1 MKKVISI
8 MISVV
13 MLITMTI
20 GIGVTAQAATGS
32 GTYDDPYVITN
43 NSTTSI
49 TFSPTSDSLRC
60 AVFTAP
66 ESDFYEFALSNITD
80 GGVAIYSDSAFSSH
94 IVEND
99 VDTGTAKVAWK
110 LTKGQKYGIAL
121 LNQPTK
127 SVTSNLT
134 VKKHTEHKFIYDLKP
149 ATTTENG
156 YEATYCNIC
165 YHLKAGTTEKTLY
178 KIKSV
183 TLSKTS
189 YTYDGKVKKPTVT
202 VKDSKGNKISSS
214 NYTVTYAKGRKNV
227 GKYTVTVKFK
237 NRYKGTVKK
246 TFTIKPKAT
255 SISSV
260 AAKSKGFTVKWKKL
274 TTQTTGYQIQ
284 YSTSSKFSSA
294 KTVTVSKNKT
304 TSKTITKLKAKKK
317 YYVRVRTYKTVNGTK
332 YYSSWSKAKT
342 VTTKK

>member
-1 MKKVISI
+1 MKKVIS
-8 MISVV
+8 MVMSVV

-20 GIGVTAQAATGS
+20 GFNLTAQAATGT
-32 GTYDDPYVITN
+32 GTYDDPYVVTN

-49 TFSPTSDSLRC
+49 TFSPTSQLKL

-66 ESDFYEFALSNITD
+66 ESDFYEFVLSNITD
-80 GGVAIYSDSAFSSH
+80 GGVAIYSDISLSNH

-99 VDTGTAKVAWK
+99 VETGTAKVAWK
-110 LTKGQKYGIAL
+110 LNKGQQYAIVL

-127 SVTSNLT
+127 SVNSNLT
-134 VKKHTEHKFIYDLKP
+134 VKKHTEHKFVYDLKP
-149 ATTTENG
+149 ATTKENG

-202 VKDSKGNKISSS
+202 VKDSKGKKISSS
-214 NYTVTYAKGRKNV
+214 NYTVTYSKGRKNV

-237 NRYKGTVKK
+237 NRYRGTVKK
-246 TFTIKPKAT
+246 TFTIKPKKT
-255 SISSV
+255 SVSSL
-260 AAKSKGFTVKWKKL
+260 AAKKKGFTVKWKKV
-274 TTQTTGYQIQ
+274 TAQTTGYQIQ
-284 YSTSSKFSSA
+284 YSTSSKFKSA

-317 YYVRVRTYKTVNGTK
+317 YYVRVRTYKTVGKTK
-332 YYSSWSKAKT
+332 YYSSWSAAKS